1 MYNNIENKFL
11 FDNTNVG
18 FTFQFFSPLSN
29 DKISRKLAKYLG
41 KNVIPLDNKSKIKFV
56 DEAIYVSPD
65 FEGGHRMKRIDTDLM
80 PYHKAIHTMLKCMNF
95 INENGFTS
103 SRSNM
108 NIKVSVNE
116 MDLNLKYKLENLN
129 KFKYILNIDESRIFK
144 MWPESSSEKQKIHQ
158 SKAIF
163 IFPKELYSSRLTGS
177 LLEKANPME
186 YNFPRSS
193 NFGTDFSNLMDGYVS
208 VKYAGGKGYQ
218 KKKKETVELIN
229 YTAEHV
235 YNTLTNNFSFDLN
248 EKRKIQRLLER
259 YQKIIDSTK
268 SYEVFK
274 HSFPEIP
281 LFVDLKNHS
290 FLVESNYQMIRNK
303 LFELISCCEM
313 NKAIINYDTA
323 RKRVQVKDARI
334 KKGFSLSGIDFFNCH
349 IEADLEDC
357 LFEQCVIRNS
367 SIKESMLYSN
377 NDIKYSKIFDC
388 KYGGYLNEIKSSS
401 IYSNLDDIINADLY
415 NCVVF
420 DGNFSKESSIDEKTE
435 LINKSRNN

>member
-18 FTFQFFSPLSN
+18 FTFQFFSPLSRK
-29 DKISRKLAKYLG
+29 KISSKLGKYLG
-41 KNVIPLDNKSKIKFV
+41 KNVISLDNKSKIRFV
-56 DEAIYVSPD
+56 DETIYISPD
-65 FEGGHRMKRIDTDLM
+65 FEGGHRMNRIDTDLM
-80 PYHKAIHTMLKCMNF
+80 PYHEAVHIMLKCLNF
-95 INENGFTS
+95 INENGFTN

-108 NIKVSVNE
+108 NIKVSLNE
-116 MDLNLKYKLENLN
+116 MDLNLDNKLETLN
-129 KFKYILNIDESRIFK
+129 KFKYILNINEKNIFD

-163 IFPKELYSSRLTGS
+163 VYPKELYASRLTGS

-193 NFGTDFSNLMDGYVS
+193 NFGTDFSKIQEGYLS
-208 VKYAGGKGYQ
+208 IKYAGGKNYQ
-218 KKKKETVELIN
+218 RKKKESVKLIN
-229 YTAEHV
+229 YTAEHL
-235 YNTLTNNFSFDLN
+235 YETLKNNFSFNID
-248 EKRKIQRLLER
+248 EKRKIQKLLER
-259 YQKIIDSTK
+259 YQRVIDNTK
-268 SYEVFK
+268 TYDTFK
-274 HSFPEIP
+274 HNYPDIH
-281 LFVDLKNHS
+281 LVVDLTRHS
-290 FLVESNYQMIRNK
+290 FLVESNYPVIRNK

-313 NKAIINYDTA
+313 NKAIINFDTA

-334 KKGFSLSGIDFFNCH
+334 KKGFSLSNMDFFNCH

-357 LFEQCVIRNS
+357 LFEQCIIRNS
-367 SIKESMLYSN
+367 NIKESNLHSN

-388 KYGGYLNEIKSSS
+388 TYGGYLNEIKSSS
-401 IYSNLDDIINADLY
+401 IYSNLDNIINADLE

-420 DGNFSKESSIDEKTE
+420 DGNFSKESRIDDKTE